1 MMRSLTLVSA
11 FVLAMT
17 PASALAQNIGGLFNT
32 GTDSSNV
39 ALAGGDGVT
48 DPHYLIAASSSPGFA
63 GSQAV
68 TFVHPAYAP
77 NDANSRWISISSTGT
92 PGSNT
97 TSYRLTFDLTGFD
110 PLTAVITGDWGVDND
125 GAILINGVATGNT
138 LTGGSTNNF
147 NVLHAFT
154 INSGFVAGSNFI
166 DFVVT
171 DLGAPT
177 ALRVDNLVGTAR
189 LVNGA
194 IPEPATWLMMLLG
207 FGAVGIAVRRQRAL
221 SLAAA

>member
-1 MMRSLTLVSA
+1 MMKSLSVVTA
-11 FVLAMT
+11 LALALT
-17 PASALAQNIGGLFNT
+17 PASAIAQNINGLFNT
-32 GTDSSNV
+32 GTDASNV
-39 ALAGGDGVT
+39 ALVGGDGVT
-48 DPHYLIAASSSPGFA
+48 DPHYVIAASTTPGVA

-68 TFVHPAYAP
+68 TFTHPAYAP
-77 NDANSRWISISSTGT
+77 NDANSRWISLSSTGT

-138 LTGGSTNNF
+138 LTGGSTANF
-147 NVLHAFT
+147 NVLHAFSIT
-154 INSGFVAGSNFI
+154 SGFVVGSNFI

-177 ALRVDNLVGTAR
+177 ALRVDNLAGVAR
-189 LVNGA
+189 QVNGA
-194 IPEPATWLMMLLG
+194 IPEPATWLMLLIG
-207 FGAVGIAVRRQRAL
+207 FGAVGVAIRRQRSPTL
-221 SLAAA
+221 KAA